1 LTSDHFFVRKNQIAS
16 TSAILQGEE
25 HHHLARVARIQ
36 PGARI
41 CLLDEEGTNYIA
53 EIVAVE
59 RERTRLNILES
70 RIQEKP
76 AFRLTLAPALLKSK
90 NMEIVIQKSTEL
102 GVQLIIPVIASRSVV
117 RLDEKSE
124 KKVGRWQ
131 RIAREA
137 AKQSKSPIV
146 PSVLPPRPL
155 RNLVEG
161 RDEDLKL
168 YLSEN
173 KGGPLRD
180 IIIERCQSAA
190 GAPPASVL
198 IVVGPEG
205 GWAGEEEEL
214 MLDHGFRGVSLGT
227 RILRAETAA
236 LCAAAVIS
244 QFWGL

>member
-25 HHHLARVARIQ
+25 HHHLARVARVR

-41 CLLDEEGTNYIA
+41 CLLDEEGTGYIA
-53 EIVAVE
+53 EVEAVE
-59 RERTRLNILES
+59 RERTRLNILER

-76 AFRLTLAPALLKSK
+76 AIRLTLAQALLKSK
-90 NMEIVIQKSTEL
+90 NMEMVIQKSTEL
-102 GVQLIIPVIASRSVV
+102 GVRIIIPVVAFRSVV
-117 RLDEKSE
+117 RLDEKRE

-146 PSVLPPRPL
+146 PSVLPPLPL
-155 RNLVEG
+155 INLVEG
-161 RDEDLKL
+161 RDESLKL

-173 KGGPLRD
+173 TGRPLRD
-180 IIIERCQSAA
+180 IIVERGQN
-190 GAPPASVL
+190 GPGPLPASVL
-198 IVVGPEG
+198 IAVGPEG
-205 GWAGEEEEL
+205 GWTREEEKL
-214 MLDHGFRGVSLGT
+214 MLAHDFSGVSLGT
-227 RILRAETAA
+227 RILRSETAA

-244 QFWGL
+244 QFWVS